1 MLSKRTHPWVG
12 EPCFPSAGVGVLPA
26 LSSGQNPASRA
37 LAEATVSGAGQ
48 LCWES
53 ACWHLGSCFSR
64 CLSAEP
70 LRSQPVLLQ
79 VATHPRCRVSLALG
93 ELREALGILF
103 PSLLKFLQIG
113 VAALPSSV
121 CHVSHSYP
129 NVQRVRFHH
138 RKASQQGQPRA
149 NQMDAVSGS
158 QPRVVLLIAVPVQPT
173 FITAG
178 SPIAR
183 A

>member
-1 MLSKRTHPWVG
+1 MN
-12 EPCFPSAGVGVLPA
+12 PSLGW
-26 LSSGQNPASRA
+26 RA
-37 LAEATVSGAGQ
+37 LLSQRRCWGAASTEQRAGPSHSCSGRTAEATVSGAGQ

-53 ACWHLGSCFSR
+53 VCWHLGSCFSR

-79 VATHPRCRVSLALG
+79 VATHPRCRVPLALG

-113 VAALPSSV
+113 VAALPSCV
-121 CHVSHSYP
+121 CHDSHSYP
-129 NVQRVRFHH
+129 NVQRVHFHH